1 MVMIISEVEGFRDH
15 RADRY
20 FDIYPE
26 LHGQIT
32 VSVVEPHQFSGWH
45 KHKLQY
51 DIFFVASGELKISII
66 SPDGVV
72 EEVFFDASNRQSV
85 FIPPLHWHCYKS
97 FGSQATLIY
106 YLSRKHD
113 EDDEYR
119 ASDDEIFSWFQYR
132 I

>member
-1 MVMIISEVEGFRDH
+1 MVMKLNKVEGFRDH

-20 FDIYPE
+20 FDIYPD
-26 LHGQIT
+26 LDGQVT
-32 VSVVEPHQFSGWH
+32 VSVVEPRQLSGWH
-45 KHKLQY
+45 SHKLQY
-51 DIFFVASGELKISII
+51 DIFFVASGELKIGII

-72 EEVFFDASNRQSV
+72 EEVFFDVSNRTSV
-85 FIPPLHWHCYKS
+85 FIPSGHWHCYKS
-97 FGSQATLIY
+97 FDSQATLIY

-119 ASDDEIFSWFQYR
+119 ASEDEIFSWFQYR